1 MVAGKVKT
9 AMGFQKSPARTKPKP
24 DASPKPPSLS
34 ASSSGKQQQGQ
45 KGSGAG
51 FPRSFGVYFPRASA
65 QVQPRPTDVTDL
77 LRLVEELRERES
89 WLKTELLEHK
99 LLKESVAILPVLESE
114 ISSKDSKIERARKT
128 IECLEAEKESLR
140 HENEFLHMELT
151 NQNHKYEEKIKYM
164 QTELSD
170 IKRAVAER
178 QQEEASSSS
187 NTPKLTDVAN
197 NYQKSSFTTKCLR
210 KCVTQNSNVGSFS
223 ESVTSVNVKS
233 DESEAKRD
241 DFVGAVETTERP
253 RHSRCNSEEIPEAS
267 DAFMG
272 IRSRIPRVPKPPPK
286 PSAAI
291 LPSFSSLSSF
301 VSSSSYD
308 SLSEPPDRAL
318 SEISNIPPPPPPP
331 PPPSS
336 KLALPPPPHPP
347 PSKLAPPPPPPP
359 PPLKLALPPPPS
371 QSKAA
376 PPPPPPPPPPKDSKS
391 KPEAERVR
399 RVPEVVEFY
408 HSLMRRDSHFRR
420 DSSGGVCVPA
430 DGTAGVMAKDMI
442 GEIENR
448 SAYLLA
454 IKTDVETQGEFI
466 RFLIKEVEG
475 AAFTDIEDVL
485 PFVKWLDD
493 ELSYLVDE
501 RAVLKHFSWP
511 EQKADALREAAFGYS
526 DLKKLESEASS
537 FRCDPR
543 QSCIPA
549 LKKMQSLFEKILMDR
564 LEHGVYNLS
573 RMRESAS
580 KRYKLYQIPMNWML
594 DTGIVSQMASVKL
607 AMKYMKR
614 VSSELEIGGGCSGGG
629 GGDSEEEGLIRQ
641 GVKFAFRVH
650 QFAGGFDVETMRAFQ
665 ELREKAQSCSGIR
678 SQNQNQ
684 NQNQP
689 KFVCRWPTTTSSASA
704 SSSC

>member
-65 QVQPRPTDVTDL
+65 QVQPRPPDVTDL

-89 WLKTELLEHK
+89 RLKTELLEHK

-114 ISSKDSKIERARKT
+114 ISSKDLEIERARKT
-128 IECLEAEKESLR
+128 IECLEAEKERLR
-140 HENEFLHMELT
+140 QENEFLHMELT

-178 QQEEASSSS
+178 RQEQEDASSSS
-187 NTPKLTDVAN
+187 NTPKLTDVAS

-210 KCVTQNSNVGSFS
+210 KCVTQNNNVGSLC

-241 DFVGAVETTERP
+241 EFVGAVETTEGP

-267 DAFMG
+267 DAFVG

-308 SLSEPPDRAL
+308 SLSESSDRAL

-331 PPPSS
+331 PYS
-336 KLALPPPPHPP
+336 KLALPPPPPPP
-347 PSKLAPPPPPPP
+347 PS
-359 PPLKLALPPPPS
+359 KLALPPPPS

-376 PPPPPPPPPPKDSKS
+376 PPPPPPPPPPKESKS
-391 KPEAERVR
+391 KPAAERVR

-430 DGTAGVMAKDMI
+430 DGTAGAMAKDMI

-549 LKKMQSLFEKILMDR
+549 LKKMQSLFEK
-564 LEHGVYNLS
+564 
-573 RMRESAS
+573 
-580 KRYKLYQIPMNWML
+580 YQPFSPNFIR
-594 DTGIVSQMASVKL
+594 IF
-607 AMKYMKR
+607 
-614 VSSELEIGGGCSGGG
+614 IG
-629 GGDSEEEGLIRQ
+629 
-641 GVKFAFRVH
+641 
-650 QFAGGFDVETMRAFQ
+650 
-665 ELREKAQSCSGIR
+665 
-678 SQNQNQ
+678 
-684 NQNQP
+684 
-689 KFVCRWPTTTSSASA
+689 
-704 SSSC
+704 